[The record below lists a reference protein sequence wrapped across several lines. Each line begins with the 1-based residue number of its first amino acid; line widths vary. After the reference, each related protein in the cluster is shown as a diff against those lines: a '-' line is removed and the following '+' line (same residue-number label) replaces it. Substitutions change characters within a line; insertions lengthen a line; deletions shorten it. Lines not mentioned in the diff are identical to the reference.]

1 MKKRAISQS
10 SVMHWCVG
18 ISLCCLT
25 VAPMQTTVA
34 AANLNQKFS
43 VELSLTN
50 ATLKNVVESLKRQTD
65 IVFAY
70 DLALEKTRVNNVSV
84 KAEQEDIGTILDMV
98 FRNTGIGYRID
109 DHIVVLYSSK
119 SQVAKV
125 AEANQQIRKIAGVV
139 KDASGDPVIGANIVV
154 KGSSIGMITDIN
166 GDFQLEVPQNAV
178 LLISYIGYIP
188 QEVHIGNRTSLNII
202 LQEDTQNL
210 DEVVVVAYGAS
221 KKSAFTGS
229 ATSIDNTKIQS
240 PSASFDKSLQGQVA
254 GLQVMS
260 TSGQPGSTS
269 SFRIRGS
276 GSLNA
281 SNEPLYVVDGV
292 PISANTKYSKLA
304 DDNDNSSSILATLSS
319 QDIESITVLKDA
331 AATSLYGS
339 RAANGVILI
348 TTKNG
353 KSGKASV
360 SFNAQFGFS
369 SVPKAYEMM
378 SSGEFYRTK
387 WQSNFEQR
395 LAGGAT
401 PEEAAASA
409 NTFAQGAITF
419 NSYNV
424 DQPIDANGNL
434 VSGARIIVDTDWQN
448 EIFKTALTQD
458 YNVNVT
464 GGNEKSNYFFSAG
477 YYDQDGVTPS
487 AMYKRYSGKGN
498 ISTEVT
504 PWLKAGMNVTFSHSV
519 QNMEVGGGAGA
530 SPLYNALLF
539 PNGVPVYLTDRDGNP
554 ILDSSG
560 NKAI

>member
-1 MKKRAISQS
+1 MKKRAISRS

-125 AEANQQIRKIAGVV
+125 AEVNQQTRKIAGVV

-210 DEVVVVAYGAS
+210 DEVVVVAYGTS

-304 DDNDNSSSILATLSS
+304 DDNDNSSSILATLNS

-331 AATSLYGS
+331 AAASLYGS
-339 RAANGVILI
+339 RAANGVVLI

-419 NSYNV
+419 NPYNV

-504 PWLKAGMNVTFSHSV
+504 PWLKAGMNVTFSHSCP
-519 QNMEVGGGAGA
+519 EYG
-530 SPLYNALLF
+530 S
-539 PNGVPVYLTDRDGNP
+539 RRRRRCK
-554 ILDSSG
+554 SSV
-560 NKAI
+560 